1 MPRDIETML
10 RESAQPIRPRPS
22 VAAPSE
28 LRRRGDRRR
37 SARRGGAIA
46 AVLAVVA
53 GVALGVSGLHSS
65 APTPPAQRIAWTR
78 AQGCDYWQT
87 AAAPFGQA
95 WGAMRAARNK
105 QLTGSASWQT
115 VRDATDPFGPA
126 SRKFAEQ
133 LLSPPQP
140 WPTPLDKA
148 APPSASF
155 YLAEAAWAERVSR
168 ATTETDFNTVW
179 AQDPMA
185 GDLPVTYSDAATLV
199 KQACSG

>member
-1 MPRDIETML
+1 MSRDIETLL
-10 RESAQPIRPRPS
+10 RESAQAIRHRPS
-22 VAAPSE
+22 VAPPSE

-37 SARRGGAIA
+37 AARRGGTIV

-53 GVALGVSGLHSS
+53 GVALGVGDLNSS
-65 APTPPAQRIAWTR
+65 APTPPAQGIAWTR
-78 AQGCDYWQT
+78 AQGCDYWRT
-87 AAAPFGQA
+87 AAAPYVKT
-95 WGAMRAARNK
+95 WDAMRVARNK
-105 QLTGSASWQT
+105 QVAGAASWQT
-115 VRDATDPFGPA
+115 VRDATSPYGTA

-148 APPSASF
+148 APPQASF
-155 YLAEAAWAERVSR
+155 YLAEATWAERVSR
-168 ATTETDFNTVW
+168 ATTETDFTTAW

-185 GDLPVTYSDAATLV
+185 GGLPLAYTDAATLV